1 LKIEIVAIDV
11 NVRAKADSHGSPGSP
26 FYAIIKSVKRFVFF
40 MFFLCNVLFSLLLV
54 NSPDAREELG
64 YHYYGKGI
72 SLGILSGYS
81 VATSAPATKE
91 ALRSQIL
98 EYYPPSFLKKMDLG
112 KGLVLHSDDPVKKP
126 FLVVE
131 EFPGAADYSRKLS
144 NAYSEHIKERLT
156 KQGWSE
162 LEVTQSYDPV
172 IVGGVAC
179 VQLQVKGNFKG
190 EELQLLSSLVPN
202 FDSFLEV
209 KMVQQEKSF
218 AFGYKIFKEF
228 LNELS
233 GANAPNH
240 ENSISVF
247 FWQLFF
253 IIFLIVLFRISRNLN
268 RNP

>member
-1 LKIEIVAIDV
+1 
-11 NVRAKADSHGSPGSP
+11 
-26 FYAIIKSVKRFVFF
+26 
-40 MFFLCNVLFSLLLV
+40 MFFLCNVLFSLLFV
-54 NSPDAREELG
+54 NSPYAREELG

-72 SLGILSGYS
+72 SLGILTGYS
-81 VATSAPATKE
+81 VATTAPATKE

-98 EYYPPSFLKKMDLG
+98 QYYPPSLLKKMDSG
-112 KGLVLHSDDPVKKP
+112 KGLVLYSSDPVKKP
-126 FLVVE
+126 ILAVE
-131 EFPGAADYSRKLS
+131 EFPGAAAYSRKLS
-144 NAYSEHIKERLT
+144 NAYAEHIKERLS
-156 KQGWSE
+156 KQGWTE
-162 LEVTQSYDPV
+162 LEITQSKDPV

-179 VQLQVKGNFKG
+179 VQLQVKGNFNG

-209 KMVQQEKSF
+209 KMIQQEKSF

-228 LNELS
+228 MHEIS

-240 ENSISVF
+240 ENSVSVF